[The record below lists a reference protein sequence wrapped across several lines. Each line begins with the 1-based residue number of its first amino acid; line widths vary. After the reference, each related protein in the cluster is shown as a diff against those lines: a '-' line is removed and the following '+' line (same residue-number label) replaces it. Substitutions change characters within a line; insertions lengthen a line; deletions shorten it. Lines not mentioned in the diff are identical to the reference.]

1 MIWIP
6 AAHLLVVTEGSSIFL
21 VQNQFRREDHL
32 LVPDLWVLL
41 VEGLG
46 LDLLAF
52 LLSSDNVN
60 SDPGR

>member
-41 VEGLG
+41 VKGLG